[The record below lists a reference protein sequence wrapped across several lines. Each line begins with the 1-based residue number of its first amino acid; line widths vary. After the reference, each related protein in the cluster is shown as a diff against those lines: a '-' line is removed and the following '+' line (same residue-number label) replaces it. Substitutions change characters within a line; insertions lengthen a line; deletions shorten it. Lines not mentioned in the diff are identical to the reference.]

1 MLLVLLL
8 LALPFV
14 ILLFSGFRTP
24 CVGYFEELIV
34 LVSDDIWEYFFSWES
49 SFAIPMHTFLEGVFG
64 VFTGERI
71 FTDWMFCSWETAVF
85 DTFWAVVE
93 YGEIQF
99 AGDFGSLLVYLAKL
113 KSLCCSGNMF
123 KLSIFSTNSPS
134 FDILISKSYSQEIR
148 YSGSVCSIPWRRAS
162 VYMEIF

>member
-49 SFAIPMHTFLEGVFG
+49 SFVIPMHTFLEGVFG

-71 FTDWMFCSWETAVF
+71 FTD
-85 DTFWAVVE
+85 
-93 YGEIQF
+93 
-99 AGDFGSLLVYLAKL
+99 
-113 KSLCCSGNMF
+113 
-123 KLSIFSTNSPS
+123 
-134 FDILISKSYSQEIR
+134 
-148 YSGSVCSIPWRRAS
+148 
-162 VYMEIF
+162 